1 MPPPTRRHEVRRSGL
16 SPTLLVMAA
25 GIGSRYGGEKQLE
38 RVGPG
43 GETLLDYAVFDA
55 LRAGFSRVV
64 FVIRRDMAERFH
76 SAIGQRYLGRIDVD
90 YAFQELHDL
99 PAGRAV
105 PEGRAKPW
113 GTGQAVLAA
122 RHLIQTPFAV
132 INADDYYGPDSFAQL
147 GRFLSSPERAEH
159 PEVYALVAFR
169 LRDTVSAHGAVARG
183 ICAIGEDGMLARVTE
198 VTAIGRAPGG
208 GFVAPGPDG
217 NRVFTGDEPVSL
229 NFWGF
234 TPSLFGYLQERFLAF
249 LAERGQEPDAEF
261 FLPDAVNELMRT
273 RRVGVA
279 ALPTRSQWF
288 GLTFK
293 EDKPGLEQRLREM
306 ATRGEYPARLW
317 G

>member
-1 MPPPTRRHEVRRSGL
+1 MPPPARRHEVRRSGL

-25 GIGSRYGGEKQLE
+25 GVGSRFGGEKQLE
-38 RVGPG
+38 PVGPG
-43 GETLLDYAVFDA
+43 GETLLDYSVFDA
-55 LRAGFSRVV
+55 LRAGFSRAVI
-64 FVIRRDMAERFH
+64 VIRRDMAERFH
-76 SAIGQRYLGRIDVD
+76 DTIGHRYLGRIDVE

-99 PAGRAV
+99 PAGHGV
-105 PEGRAKPW
+105 PEGRVKPW

-122 RHLIQTPFAV
+122 RHHIQTPFAV
-132 INADDYYGPDSFAQL
+132 INADDYYGPDPFAQL
-147 GRFLSSPERAEH
+147 GRFLSAPERVQH

-183 ICAIGEDGMLARVTE
+183 ICAIGEDGRLTKVTE

-217 NRVFTGDEPVSL
+217 NRVLTGDEPVSL

-234 TPSLFGYLQERFLAF
+234 TTSLFGHLQERFLAF
-249 LAERGQEPDAEF
+249 LAERGQEPGAEF

-273 RRVGVA
+273 SRVSVA
-279 ALPTRSQWF
+279 ALPTPSQWL

-293 EDKPGLEQRLREM
+293 EDKPRLEQRLREM
-306 ATRGEYPARLW
+306 AARGEYPARLW